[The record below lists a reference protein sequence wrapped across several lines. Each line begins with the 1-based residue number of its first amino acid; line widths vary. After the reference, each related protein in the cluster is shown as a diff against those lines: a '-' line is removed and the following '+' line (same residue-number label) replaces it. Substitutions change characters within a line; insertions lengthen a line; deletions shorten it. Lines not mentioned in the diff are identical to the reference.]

1 MALRRA
7 LLALTAGAALAAPA
21 RAEDAG
27 RLALATALNAKIAR
41 CWSVPA
47 DLPDHVQPVR
57 VKFSLTEAGELI
69 GSPAIDGPVGGDA
82 ATKGFAASAVRAV
95 VRCAPFAGLA
105 ELAPYDAW
113 KTVVVTFRRPDL

>member
-21 RAEDAG
+21 LADDAG
-27 RLALATALNAKIAR
+27 RQALAAALHGKIAA
-41 CWSVPA
+41 CWLRPA
-47 DLPDHVQPVR
+47 DLPDHVQAVR
-57 VKFSLTEAGELI
+57 VKFSLTEAGELD

-82 ATKGFAASAVRAV
+82 ATKTFAASAVRAV

-105 ELAPYDAW
+105 KLAPYDAW
-113 KTVVVTFRRPDL
+113 KTVVVTFKRPDS

>member
-7 LLALTAGAALAAPA
+7 LLILAAGAALAAPA
-21 RAEDAG
+21 RADEAG
-27 RLALATALNAKIAR
+27 RQALAAALNGAIAR
-41 CWSVPA
+41 CWSVPS
-47 DLPDHVQPVR
+47 DLPDHVQAVR
-57 VKFSLTEAGELI
+57 VKFSLTEAGALD

-82 ATKGFAASAVRAV
+82 ATKAFAAGAVRAV

-105 ELAPYDAW
+105 ELAPYEDW